1 MGEIKYSKI
10 DSIDYFLV
18 YMIIALSG
26 FEFFFR
32 AVWVLYFVV
41 GPIAAYVFFIKRR
54 KISKQFLFFNLLFI
68 LWSTFQI
75 AYNLST
81 VSALFNFY
89 LKFIVYYFSIC
100 AINDFCKTFVKVI
113 YHICCISLFFYLITL
128 IDPIKEVLINAF
140 SFIKPLGGGIDAEVT
155 TNPGQ
160 SMIIYFIPFKNT
172 LRNSGPF
179 WEPGMFSV
187 FINIALSVSL
197 LANSANRKL
206 DKVTKLLIITSFTTL
221 STSGYIATFFVL
233 IYYYA
238 IIKRQV
244 KSILYIVLLI
254 VPIIIFINSDFGAE
268 KIIDASQNDASHSR
282 FGAIGYHVSLMRDN
296 PFTGIGFHSDTEF
309 GLDVSPN
316 GLSLIFLFW
325 GIPAA
330 IVYYILLFKSTK
342 VLIANSNDIVFSLK
356 NVWLVYIVLLLV
368 AFSQDIT
375 QRHFYYTL
383 LIYFTK
389 TDTKQLMLR

>member
-1 MGEIKYSKI
+1 MGEIKNSKI
-10 DSIDYFLV
+10 DCIDYFLV

-32 AVWVLYFVV
+32 AVWMLYFIV
-41 GPIAAYVFFIKRR
+41 GPIAAYAFFIRKRE
-54 KISKQFLFFNLLFI
+54 ISKPFLFFNLLFI
-68 LWSTFQI
+68 LWSAFQI

-81 VSALFNFY
+81 ASALFNFY
-89 LKFIVYYFSIC
+89 LKFLVYYFTVC
-100 AINDFCKTFVKVI
+100 AINNLCKTFVKVM

-128 IDPIKEVLINAF
+128 IEPLKETLVNTF
-140 SFIKPLGGGIDAEVT
+140 SFIKPLGGGIDEDIT
-155 TNPGQ
+155 SNPGQ
-160 SMIIYFIPFKNT
+160 SLIIYFIPFKNT

-187 FINIALSVSL
+187 FINIGLAIST
-197 LANSANRKL
+197 LANSSSRNL
-206 DKVTKLLIITSFTTL
+206 DKMTKLFVITSFTTL

-238 IIKRQV
+238 IIRRQV
-244 KSILYIVLLI
+244 KSILYIGLLI
-254 VPIIIFINSDFGAE
+254 VPFIIFINSDFGAE

-282 FGAIGYHVSLMRDN
+282 FGAIAYHISLMRNN
-296 PFTGIGFHSDTEF
+296 PFTGIGFHSDTDF
-309 GLDVSPN
+309 GLEVSPN

-342 VLIANSNDIVFSLK
+342 MLITNLNDVVFSIK
-356 NVWLVYIVLLLV
+356 NVLLVYLVLLLV

-375 QRHFYYTL
+375 QRHFYYML
-383 LIYFTK
+383 MIYFTK
-389 TDTKQLMLR
+389 TDTKQMILR